1 MKNAWIVLLI
11 PAFASCV
18 APVNLPFESARM
30 LKKGE
35 VDVQGNLSAYLASG
49 DMVNTNFGGK
59 VGFGLTDEHT
69 LKLRYERLR
78 PVSVE
83 YQFSGS
89 SYDSQMPA
97 VDYFEM
103 ENKFKTGRRSAFG
116 LTLGYYSFKVFSL
129 DPRYYIT
136 FSNPE
141 NTFEFTLAPKL
152 HIFLGEQT
160 SFMPGLSLGFG
171 LSSDLDRWALRPEVG
186 WDGYVSYGAALTINL
201 SKGK

>member
-11 PAFASCV
+11 SVFASCV

-30 LKKGE
+30 LKKGD

-49 DMVNTNFGGK
+49 DLVNTNFGGK
-59 VGFGLTDEHT
+59 IGFGLTDVHT
-69 LKLRYERLR
+69 LKLRYERLQPTAVR
-78 PVSVE
+78 

-89 SYDSQMPA
+89 AYENRTPA
-97 VDYFEM
+97 ANYFEM

-116 LTLGYYSFKVFSL
+116 LTIGYYSFNILSI

-136 FSNPE
+136 FANPE
-141 NTFEFTLAPKL
+141 NTFEFTLAPKV
-152 HIFLGEQT
+152 HIFVKERA